1 MDTIVEVLRDWG
13 GGRLICLAFDWL
25 VLNNNGAFSSLSN
38 LHDGDVPLDK
48 KKYHFSGKYTC
59 NARREQ
65 YLSMLDKIKRLDVF
79 AYKIDNVELK
89 TIVHKKDKMVKQ
101 DEVVAITTGLVGDTL
116 YTTSYEKVAVLEET
130 KNSIALCMTTC
141 SENIVNGYYRFQ
153 LKYDAK
159 TQQILLKYSKVQS
172 FTTLPLRLMIKINER
187 SYIESNCMSVV
198 NTFNYL
204 FGDRVVNTAD
214 VSHNYGSAPSPH

>member
-1 MDTIVEVLRDWG
+1 MDTIVDILRNWG
-13 GGRLICLAFDWL
+13 GGAICLAFDLL

-38 LHDGDVPLDK
+38 LHDTDVLLDK

-59 NARREQ
+59 DAGRKK
-65 YLSMLDKIKRLDVF
+65 YLTMVDKIKRLDVF
-79 AYKIDNVELK
+79 AYKIDDVNLK
-89 TIVHKKDKMVKQ
+89 TVVHKKNKIVEQ

-130 KNSIALCMTTC
+130 ENSLSLCMTTC

-153 LKYDAK
+153 LKYDVEK
-159 TQQILLKYSKVQS
+159 QQIQLKYSKVQS
-172 FTTLPLRLMIKINER
+172 FTTLPLRMLIKINES
-187 SYIESNCMSVV
+187 SYIEANNTSVV

-204 FGDRVVNTAD
+204 FGDKILNKED
-214 VSHNYGSAPSPH
+214 VKYHYK